1 MNKLKNVDSDS
12 EMGKELD
19 AQSYAIKILANSFY
33 GYLGFY
39 GARWYSI
46 DCAAAVTAMGR
57 KYIDQVMKTAI
68 KYDIKV
74 IYGDTDSVFLIDS
87 PNINAFE
94 QEVNASLPNPMEL
107 EDEGIYVSGIF
118 LEKKGSDA
126 GAKKR
131 YALLDKNGK
140 IIVKGLES
148 RRGDWSKIAKNAQ
161 LDVLNTVLL
170 EGSGEGA
177 LNIVQ
182 KIIKNIRDKKIDIDD
197 LILSNKLS
205 RNLEDY
211 VAIGPQ
217 VAAGR
222 LMAERGEDVG
232 PGTIV
237 KYIITEGSN
246 DYETNI

>member
-1 MNKLKNVDSDS
+1 MSDDRGRFGGDMDRNEVEIDLNKFMELLQEKSALKDR
-12 EMGKELD
+12 
-19 AQSYAIKILANSFY
+19 I
-33 GYLGFY
+33 
-39 GARWYSI
+39 R
-46 DCAAAVTAMGR
+46 
-57 KYIDQVMKTAI
+57 
-68 KYDIKV
+68 
-74 IYGDTDSVFLIDS
+74 
-87 PNINAFE
+87 
-94 QEVNASLPNPMEL
+94 EL

-182 KIIKNIRDKKIDIDD
+182 KIIKNIRDKKFDLDD

-237 KYIITEGSN
+237 KYIITEGNSKLVRDRVKLSDTVSIDEIDE
-246 DYETNI
+246 DYYINKQVIGATYKILELFGYTEDQIRGLNTELDQWL